1 MSGANRSDQEK
12 TQQKVAHVPGLY
24 FDLCT
29 SVVPIVAK
37 HQKLTSY
44 FSFARPDLVIKS
56 ASVRFGN

>member
-37 HQKLTSY
+37 HQKQTSY
-44 FSFARPDLVIKS
+44 FSFARP